1 MTSSNQVHTLP
12 KSIFEIDG
20 KFDAEAVQ
28 PGEVLPMKD
37 DEGNELFGIVLDVSD
52 TEVEMD
58 FNHPFADIDL
68 HFEGTVCDIRE
79 EE

>member
-1 MTSSNQVHTLP
+1 MP
-12 KSIFEIDG
+12 KSIFEVDG
-20 KFDAEAVQ
+20 KFDSERVK
-28 PGEVLPMKD
+28 PGEVLPMND
-37 DEGNELFGIVLDVSD
+37 NEGNEVYGIVLDVSA

-68 HFEGTVCDIRE
+68 HFEGIICDIRE

>member
-1 MTSSNQVHTLP
+1 
-12 KSIFEIDG
+12 
-20 KFDAEAVQ
+20 
-28 PGEVLPMKD
+28 MKD

-68 HFEGTVCDIRE
+68 HFEGTVCDIRRNKWKE
-79 EE
+79 LRYWT